1 MEFLGKKRNFVTSKL
16 TFKSKNKITPII
28 YKEKQKNEDNDDDN
42 NNDIKSTNP
51 LQEENNE
58 KTIFKEFI
66 SEKDLKRGLNPQQA
80 YSKLSKI
87 EPLPKE
93 YKVYKKGKLTKF
105 EKKHLKKIENDKKKL
120 TSQQK
125 MDKWNFDSNYD
136 KYQKLLT
143 SLPEFNEMPRI
154 SGV

>member
-1 MEFLGKKRNFVTSKL
+1 MDFLGKKRNVVTSKL

-28 YKEKQKNEDNDDDN
+28 NKGKTKNEDNNEEN
-42 NNDIKSTNP
+42 NEIKSTIP

-58 KTIFKEFI
+58 KNIFKEFI
-66 SEKDLKRGLNPQQA
+66 SEKDLKRGLIPQQS

-93 YKVYKKGKLTKF
+93 FKIYKKVKLTNF

>member
-1 MEFLGKKRNFVTSKL
+1 MDFLGKKRNVVTSKL

-28 YKEKQKNEDNDDDN
+28 YKEKKKNEDNNEEN
-42 NNDIKSTNP
+42 NEIKSTIP
-51 LQEENNE
+51 LQEETKDKN
-58 KTIFKEFI
+58 IFKEFI
-66 SEKDLKRGLNPQQA
+66 SEKDLKRGLIPQQS

-93 YKVYKKGKLTKF
+93 FKIYKKVKLTNF

>member
-1 MEFLGKKRNFVTSKL
+1 MELVKL
-16 TFKSKNKITPII
+16 TN
-28 YKEKQKNEDNDDDN
+28 
-42 NNDIKSTNP
+42 
-51 LQEENNE
+51 
-58 KTIFKEFI
+58 
-66 SEKDLKRGLNPQQA
+66 
-80 YSKLSKI
+80 
-87 EPLPKE
+87 
-93 YKVYKKGKLTKF
+93 F

>member
-1 MEFLGKKRNFVTSKL
+1 MDFLGKKRNVVTSKL

-28 YKEKQKNEDNDDDN
+28 YKEKTKKEDNNEEN
-42 NNDIKSTNP
+42 NEIKSTIP

-58 KTIFKEFI
+58 KNIFKEFI
-66 SEKDLKRGLNPQQA
+66 SEKDLKRGLIPQQS

-93 YKVYKKGKLTKF
+93 FKIYKKVKLTNF

>member
-1 MEFLGKKRNFVTSKL
+1 MDFIGKKRNVVTSKL

-28 YKEKQKNEDNDDDN
+28 YKEKKKNEDNNEEN
-42 NNDIKSTNP
+42 NEIKSTIP

-58 KTIFKEFI
+58 KNRFKEFI
-66 SEKDLKRGLNPQQA
+66 SEKDLKRGLIPQQS

-93 YKVYKKGKLTKF
+93 FKIYKKVKLTNF

>member
-1 MEFLGKKRNFVTSKL
+1 MDFLGKKRNVVTSKL

-28 YKEKQKNEDNDDDN
+28 YKEKTKKEDNNEEN
-42 NNDIKSTNP
+42 NEIKSTIP

-58 KTIFKEFI
+58 KNIFKEFI
-66 SEKDLKRGLNPQQA
+66 SEKDLKRGLIPQQS

-93 YKVYKKGKLTKF
+93 FKIYKKVKLTNF

-125 MDKWNFDSNYD
+125 MEKWNFDSNYD

>member
-1 MEFLGKKRNFVTSKL
+1 MDFIGKKRNVVTSKL

-28 YKEKQKNEDNDDDN
+28 YKEKTKKEDNNEEN
-42 NNDIKSTNP
+42 NEIKSTIP

-58 KTIFKEFI
+58 KNIFKEFI
-66 SEKDLKRGLNPQQA
+66 SEKDLKRGLIPQQS

-93 YKVYKKGKLTKF
+93 FKIYKKVKLTNF

>member
-1 MEFLGKKRNFVTSKL
+1 MDFLGKKRNFVTSKL

-28 YKEKQKNEDNDDDN
+28 YKEKKKNEDNNEEN
-42 NNDIKSTNP
+42 NEIKSTIP

-58 KTIFKEFI
+58 KNVFKEFI
-66 SEKDLKRGLNPQQA
+66 SEKDLKRGLIPQQS

-93 YKVYKKGKLTKF
+93 FKIYKKVKLTNF

>member
-1 MEFLGKKRNFVTSKL
+1 MDFLGKKRNVVTSKL
-16 TFKSKNKITPII
+16 TFKYKNKITHII
-28 YKEKQKNEDNDDDN
+28 YKEKKKNEDNNEEN
-42 NNDIKSTNP
+42 NEIKSTIP

-58 KTIFKEFI
+58 KNIFKEFI
-66 SEKDLKRGLNPQQA
+66 SEKDLKRGLIPQQS

-93 YKVYKKGKLTKF
+93 FKIYKKVKLTNF

>member
-1 MEFLGKKRNFVTSKL
+1 MDFLGKKRNVVTSKL

-28 YKEKQKNEDNDDDN
+28 YKEKTKNEDNNEEN
-42 NNDIKSTNP
+42 NEIKSTIP

-58 KTIFKEFI
+58 KNIFKEFI
-66 SEKDLKRGLNPQQA
+66 SEKDLKRGLIPQQS

-93 YKVYKKGKLTKF
+93 FKIYKKVKLTNF

-125 MDKWNFDSNYD
+125 MDKWNFDSNYE

>member
-1 MEFLGKKRNFVTSKL
+1 MDFLGKKRNVVTSKL

-28 YKEKQKNEDNDDDN
+28 NKGKTKNEDNNEEN
-42 NNDIKSTNP
+42 NEIKSTIP

-58 KTIFKEFI
+58 KNIFKEFI
-66 SEKDLKRGLNPQQA
+66 SEKDLKRGLIPQQS
-80 YSKLSKI
+80 YNKLSKI

-93 YKVYKKGKLTKF
+93 FKIYKKVKLTNF

>member
-1 MEFLGKKRNFVTSKL
+1 MDFLGKKRNVVTSKL

-28 YKEKQKNEDNDDDN
+28 YKEMTKKEDNNEEN
-42 NNDIKSTNP
+42 NEIKSTIP

-58 KTIFKEFI
+58 KNVFKEFI
-66 SEKDLKRGLNPQQA
+66 SEKDLKRGLIPQQS

-93 YKVYKKGKLTKF
+93 FKIYKKVKLTNF

-125 MDKWNFDSNYD
+125 IEKWNFDSNYD

>member
-1 MEFLGKKRNFVTSKL
+1 MDFLGKKRNVVTSKL
-16 TFKSKNKITPII
+16 TFKSKNKITSII
-28 YKEKQKNEDNDDDN
+28 NKGKTKNEDNNEEN
-42 NNDIKSTNP
+42 NEIKSTIP

-58 KTIFKEFI
+58 KNIFNEFI
-66 SEKDLKRGLNPQQA
+66 SEKDLKRGLIPQQS

-93 YKVYKKGKLTKF
+93 FKVYKKVKLTNF

>member
-1 MEFLGKKRNFVTSKL
+1 MSFLNKKRQFITSKL
-16 TFKSKNKITPII
+16 QFKP
-28 YKEKQKNEDNDDDN
+28 KQNISEILYPKKKNEDEEKIDDN
-42 NNDIKSTNP
+42 ADIQSIIG
-51 LQEENNE
+51 LQEDNQEQ
-58 KTIFKEFI
+58 KVYKEFI

>member
-1 MEFLGKKRNFVTSKL
+1 MDFLGKKRNVVTSKL

-28 YKEKQKNEDNDDDN
+28 YKEKTKNEDNNEEN
-42 NNDIKSTNP
+42 NEIKSTIP

-58 KTIFKEFI
+58 KNIFKEFI
-66 SEKDLKRGLNPQQA
+66 SEKDLKRGLIPQQS

-93 YKVYKKGKLTKF
+93 FKIYKKVKLTNF
-105 EKKHLKKIENDKKKL
+105 EKKLLKKLENDKKKL